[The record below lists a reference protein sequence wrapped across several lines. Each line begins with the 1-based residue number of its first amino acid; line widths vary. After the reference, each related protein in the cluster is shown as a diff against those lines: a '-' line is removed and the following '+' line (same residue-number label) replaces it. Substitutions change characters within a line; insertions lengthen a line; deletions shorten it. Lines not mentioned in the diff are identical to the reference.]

1 MRRQVLSMGR
11 ESVSVWGGSLST
23 PREDVSVLAEDLS
36 S

>member
-1 MRRQVLSMGR
+1 MGR
-11 ESVSVWGGSLST
+11 ESVSARGGSLSL